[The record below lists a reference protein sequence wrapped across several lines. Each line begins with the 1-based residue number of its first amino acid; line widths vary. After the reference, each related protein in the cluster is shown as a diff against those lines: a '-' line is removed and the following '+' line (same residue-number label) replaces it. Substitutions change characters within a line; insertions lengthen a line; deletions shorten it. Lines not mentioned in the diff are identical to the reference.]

1 MDHLSRIGIYTEVVK
16 QQSFAGAARKL
27 GITSSAVSKQIQNLE
42 HALEVKLLNRTTR
55 KVSVTEE
62 GAIFF
67 ERANRALEDLKEAEE
82 HINEM
87 KACPRGPLKIS
98 LPHNFTNRFLLK
110 PITAF
115 AKQYPDVSLDVS
127 MDDRHVDLIE
137 EGFDVVVRIGTLKDT
152 TLIARKL
159 AHCPIAITASPEYL
173 EKHGTPETPEDLA
186 GHDVILYTRKSGPP
200 HWHYKDQNGKRGSV
214 ALQGSFKCDAGDMEL
229 EAVRAGI
236 GIAIL
241 PIFYVTDDI
250 KAGNLVPIL
259 SDFQTWPELN
269 IHALFPPNRY
279 LSTRVRLFV
288 DHLTNICR
296 DLPWSK

>member
-1 MDHLSRIGIYTEVVK
+1 MDYLSRIGIYTEVVK
-16 QQSFAGAARKL
+16 HQSFAGAARKL

-115 AKQYPDVSLDVS
+115 AKQYPEVNLDVS

-137 EGFDVVVRIGTLKDT
+137 EGFDVVVRIGALTDS

-159 AHCPIAITASPEYL
+159 AHCPVVATASPEYL
-173 EKHGTPETPEDLA
+173 EKHGIPESPEDLSE
-186 GHDVILYTRKSGPP
+186 HDVIGYTRRTGPP
-200 HWHYKDQNGKRGSV
+200 QWQYKEQNGKRGRVSF
-214 ALQGSFKCDAGDMEL
+214 QSNFKCDSGDMEL
-229 EAVRAGI
+229 EAVKAGI
-236 GIAIL
+236 GIALL
-241 PIFYVTDDI
+241 PIFYVTEDI
-250 KAGNLVPIL
+250 KEGNLVPIL
-259 SDFQTWPELN
+259 SEFQTWPEIN
-269 IHALFPPNRY
+269 IYALFPPNRY

-296 DLPWSK
+296 DLPWVE